1 MLPERSANLLL
12 RLVLCL
18 SLVAAT
24 EGFAQRADAPPHSGQ
39 APVAETVQPPLVPA
53 EPPAQPPPQGEVF
66 PREQKEAP
74 RSTAKFAGRLLLQ
87 PPAGLLFGGVGA
99 AASLIPVYA
108 ISVLI
113 CEGSIFGSTHST
125 CFETLFTSG
134 VGLATSIGAGV
145 GVVAVGY
152 LLDGRARVGA
162 TIAGAL
168 VGSVVGG
175 VIALSTGKES
185 VDLAPFLWV
194 GPVLGATLVYALSD
208 AFFPDPTRIIV
219 PDEKEEEDEYARVL
233 PMIST
238 TRTGGI
244 IGGIVGRF

>member
-1 MLPERSANLLL
+1 
-12 RLVLCL
+12 V
-18 SLVAAT
+18 
-24 EGFAQRADAPPHSGQ
+24 
-39 APVAETVQPPLVPA
+39 
-53 EPPAQPPPQGEVF
+53 
-66 PREQKEAP
+66 
-74 RSTAKFAGRLLLQ
+74 
-87 PPAGLLFGGVGA
+87 
-99 AASLIPVYA
+99 
-108 ISVLI
+108 
-113 CEGSIFGSTHST
+113 

-134 VGLATSIGAGV
+134 VGLATSIGAGL

-168 VGSVVGG
+168 AGSVVGAA
-175 VIALSTGKES
+175 IALSTDKGS
-185 VDLAPFLWV
+185 DALPPFLWV

-208 AFFPDPTRIIV
+208 AFFPDPTRIIA

-244 IGGIVGRF
+244 IGGIVGQF